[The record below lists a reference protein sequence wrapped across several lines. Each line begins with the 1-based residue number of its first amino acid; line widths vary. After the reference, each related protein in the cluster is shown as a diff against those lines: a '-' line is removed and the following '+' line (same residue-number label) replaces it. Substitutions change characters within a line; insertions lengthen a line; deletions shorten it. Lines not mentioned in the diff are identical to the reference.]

1 MRYCGHF
8 LIKVEGGGKNYK
20 RDHRSPLAWRSFT
33 VAFVQRKGYY
43 SFQNEKNFHWGSRIS
58 FVSQTEEVMYCRQ
71 EKSYGGELVTQIFMI
86 LGYLNFS
93 FSVLPVV

>member
-1 MRYCGHF
+1 
-8 LIKVEGGGKNYK
+8 
-20 RDHRSPLAWRSFT
+20 
-33 VAFVQRKGYY
+33 
-43 SFQNEKNFHWGSRIS
+43 
-58 FVSQTEEVMYCRQ
+58 MYCRQ